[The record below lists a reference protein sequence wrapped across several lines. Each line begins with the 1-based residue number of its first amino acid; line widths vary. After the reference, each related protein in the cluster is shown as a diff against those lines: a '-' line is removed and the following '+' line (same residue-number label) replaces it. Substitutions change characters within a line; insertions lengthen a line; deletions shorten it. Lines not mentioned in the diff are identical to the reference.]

1 MKIPNKQKLKQIACN
16 HSSDI
21 YFQGFMKTIFK
32 TFLNIDATLA
42 PDNALRVIKN
52 ILESK

>member
-1 MKIPNKQKLKQIACN
+1 MKIQNKRKLKQIAFN

-21 YFQGFMKTIFK
+21 YFQGFMKTIFN
-32 TFLNIDATLA
+32 TFLNIDATFA
-42 PDNALRVIKN
+42 PDNALRVRKN